1 MISELHE
8 GYEVGADGLE
18 GYVPDPLTEADGPGT
33 ALIIGRFQP
42 LHEGHRAGLL
52 DPALDAYE
60 EVVVGIG
67 VSGDEP
73 TAHDPLTYEEREEVI
88 DAVYGDTDAVSIVP
102 IEDQGDDTDWIDAV
116 EERVAEHVP
125 DLDVAPITG
134 NGWTADC
141 FADHGYADALIEY
154 DESAMPD
161 RDVYSGTAV
170 RELMTEGEDD
180 WRERVPAAAV
190 PVLESYG
197 IEQRLQGLVS
207 PDEL

>member
-60 EVVVGIG
+60 AVVVGIG

-102 IEDQGDDTDWIDAV
+102 IEDQGDDAVWIDAV
-116 EERVAEHVP
+116 EERVAE
-125 DLDVAPITG
+125 
-134 NGWTADC
+134 
-141 FADHGYADALIEY
+141 Y
-154 DESAMPD
+154 
-161 RDVYSGTAV
+161 V